1 VEFANKI
8 AIVTGASSGI
18 GGAVAAALGR
28 KGAAVAAHY
37 ARNRDGA
44 ERVAREIRAAGGIA
58 QTFPADVRRPDA
70 CAALVD
76 AVYERWGAVDIVVN
90 NAGVVDR
97 TPLDAITEAIWD
109 EQMDVHVKG
118 PFFLSRAAAARMPS
132 GGVIVNVSS
141 IRGVMAAAGAPHYAA
156 SKAAVTMLTKSLA
169 MAYAPRVRVNAVA
182 PGYTDTPAHA
192 HRTPT
197 SREQIASSIPMGRF
211 ATAEEMAAIVCFAAS
226 DRSRF
231 MTGQTIVVAGGMAI
245 G

>member
-1 VEFANKI
+1 MEFANKV

-18 GGAVAAALGR
+18 GAAVATALAGR
-28 KGAAVAAHY
+28 GAAVAVHY
-37 ARNRDGA
+37 ARNRAGA
-44 ERVAREIRAAGGIA
+44 ERVCETIRAAGGRA
-58 QTFPADVRRPDA
+58 RTFAADVRRPDA
-70 CAALVD
+70 CVQLVD
-76 AVYERWGAVDIVVN
+76 NVFRLWDAVDIVVN

-97 TPLDAITEAIWD
+97 TPLDAITEEVWD

-141 IRGVMAAAGAPHYAA
+141 MRGVMAAADAPHYAA

-169 MAYAPRVRVNAVA
+169 LAYAPRVRVNAVA
-182 PGYTDTPAHA
+182 PGYTETPAHA
-192 HRTPT
+192 HRTPA
-197 SREQIASSIPMGRF
+197 SRAQVESTIPMGRF
-211 ATAEEMAAIVCFAAS
+211 ASSEEMAAVVCFAAS
-226 DRSRF
+226 ERTRF